1 MTKKSDTGSNLF
13 YPDTRFE
20 RLARRP
26 GGVERDAALER
37 AQAAVDNMKSDF
49 SVWIDNEFI
58 ILNESLKEIDS
69 DPANKRAME
78 RAFHSCA
85 QLRDVSG
92 TMGYELVTFVAKTLC
107 DILEAYIAGAAYDK
121 DVVVCHSNA
130 FMLARMEQYRHLTPE
145 QVPEMTAGLLRV
157 VEIASIIPSKNPSK
171 TGR

>member
-1 MTKKSDTGSNLF
+1 MAKNSDTGSNLF

-20 RLARRP
+20 RMARRP

-37 AQAAVDNMKSDF
+37 AQAAVNDLKSDF
-49 SVWIDNEFI
+49 TVWIDNEFAT
-58 ILNESLKEIDS
+58 LNGALKVVDG
-69 DPANKRAME
+69 DPTNKAALE

-92 TMGYELVTFVAKTLC
+92 TMGYELVTFVARTLC

-121 DVVVCHSNA
+121 EVVDCHSNA
-130 FMLARMEQYRHLTPE
+130 FMLARLEQYRHLTPE
-145 QVPEMTAGLLRV
+145 QVPEMTEGLLRV
-157 VEIASIIPSKNPSK
+157 VAIASIIPSKNPSK

>member
-1 MTKKSDTGSNLF
+1 MTKKADTASTLF

-37 AQAAVDNMKSDF
+37 AQAAVNDLKSDF
-49 SVWIDNEFI
+49 SVWIENEFAT
-58 ILNESLKEIDS
+58 LNGALKVVDG
-69 DPANKRAME
+69 DPSNKAALE

-92 TMGYELVTFVAKTLC
+92 TMGYELVTFVARTLC

-121 DVVVCHSNA
+121 EVVDCHSNA
-130 FMLARMEQYRHLTPE
+130 FMLARLEQYRHLTPE
-145 QVPEMTAGLLRV
+145 QVPEMTEGLLRV
-157 VEIASIIPSKNPSK
+157 VAIASIIPSKNPSK

>member
-1 MTKKSDTGSNLF
+1 MKKNDNAGTNLF

-26 GGVERDAALER
+26 GGIERDAALER
-37 AQAAVDNMKSDF
+37 AQAAVDDLKPDF
-49 SVWIDNEFI
+49 SNWINSEFDA
-58 ILNESLKEIDS
+58 LNAALADVAG
-69 DPANKRAME
+69 DPKDKAALQ

-92 TMGYELVTFVAKTLC
+92 TMGYDLVTFVARTLC

-121 DVVVCHSNA
+121 EVVECHSNA
-130 FMLARMEQYRHLTPE
+130 FMLARLEQYRHLTPE
-145 QVPEMTAGLLRV
+145 QVPEMTEGLLRV
-157 VEIASIIPSKNPSK
+157 VEIASIVPSK